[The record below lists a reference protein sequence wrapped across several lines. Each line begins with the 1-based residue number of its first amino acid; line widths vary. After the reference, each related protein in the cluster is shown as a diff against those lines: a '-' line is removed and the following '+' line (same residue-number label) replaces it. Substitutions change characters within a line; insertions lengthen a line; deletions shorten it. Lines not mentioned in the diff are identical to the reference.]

1 MVSSRSSAA
10 PPTSG
15 RYSPNSSGGP
25 LSDWSWAK
33 ANLPCSM
40 GGLNLRSA
48 VLLAPAAYISSIAES
63 IDLASQILCYTP
75 NLPLALLMAI
85 SSLAYSVNRPMW
97 HHLEDIDLPLHQKS
111 LSRLIDEVYFSS
123 LIEAFPDVRS
133 KALAL
138 STSLPHAGDWLN
150 VVPSPALGLCLLD
163 QEFRLCLGYWL
174 GMRMS
179 GDFRT
184 CPVCGKSAAAN
195 PYWDHQVGC
204 GGNGD
209 CIFRHNALRDAL
221 FAASQSAA
229 LAPRKEVP
237 SLIPGSQSRPADI
250 FLPNWCRGQPAA
262 LDVTVISTMQ
272 PLTLAGAAAEPGFAL
287 KVAEARKL
295 GSHNAD
301 CRAIGVSFIP
311 IVAETLGGWSADSVV
326 HIARIG
332 RLVGQRLGTPPAI
345 AVKHL
350 FQRPSILLWKGNAA
364 LWARRLPLHSAWV
377 DGSI

>member
-1 MVSSRSSAA
+1 
-10 PPTSG
+10 
-15 RYSPNSSGGP
+15 
-25 LSDWSWAK
+25 
-33 ANLPCSM
+33 
-40 GGLNLRSA
+40 
-48 VLLAPAAYISSIAES
+48 
-63 IDLASQILCYTP
+63 
-75 NLPLALLMAI
+75 
-85 SSLAYSVNRPMW
+85 MW

-123 LIEAFPDVRS
+123 LIEASPDVRS

-174 GMRMS
+174 GLRMS

-184 CPVCGKSAAAN
+184 CPVCGKSAAAD
-195 PYWDHQVGC
+195 PYGDHQVGC

-209 CIFRHNALRDAL
+209 RIFRHNALRDAL

-350 FQRPSILLWKGNAA
+350 FQRLSILLWKGNAA